1 LAMAAAVHR
10 SADER
15 PAWHPSQQLQPR
27 EALAA
32 STDGVGA
39 LEVGGRADLVL
50 LEDAEGLFADVP
62 HGADGVMVEG
72 AAREAAAR
80 LRETDVL
87 ATLVAG
93 GLESQR

>member
-1 LAMAAAVHR
+1 MR
-10 SADER
+10 
-15 PAWHPSQQLQPR
+15 
-27 EALAA
+27 
-32 STDGVGA
+32 A